1 MAIQKKN
8 YLELPPK
15 VREASGAVA
24 LSDLRR
30 MLNVPGISAEQ
41 RAEIEVRIKT
51 VTAWIKGTL
60 PTDPLPPPKVAA
72 KAPAGKHHTV
82 VASEKVAVKEDVR

>member
-60 PTDPLPPPKVAA
+60 PTDPLPPPK
-72 KAPAGKHHTV
+72 APAGKHHTV
-82 VASEKVAVKEDVR
+82 VVSEKVAVKEDVR